1 MTLNNILAFCVTF
14 IISVILTPFIG
25 KITKEMGIIAH
36 ANNRTVHHGIIP
48 RTGGYAIYVAFLIG
62 AMVFLKTD
70 NQINSILI
78 GGLIVFLF
86 GLYDDIHDLPPKMKV
101 LGQVAAA
108 LIVIFYGGISLKGFT
123 IPYIPT
129 ILSYSIA
136 LIVTLGWIVGIT
148 NAVNLIDGLDG
159 LCGGISMIVLVT
171 TGLISIHYGRT
182 DITSLTLLLAG
193 SIGGFLV
200 FNFHPAKIF
209 MGDCGALFIGFM
221 LSVISLLGFGFKTST
236 FFTLGAPIVV
246 LAVPIMDT
254 LIAIIRRK
262 VHHQRFDEADKGH
275 LHHKLM
281 FSLELGQTKSVLIL
295 YIATA
300 LFSIC
305 SFIHIYSVTAS
316 ILLFALLLLVFEIF
330 VEYTNMISRKYKPI
344 LTILNIFLKRDDLP
358 KIKEFKTYLMIAK
371 RHHVK
376 YILIGFLCAVIAVS
390 GVLVYHNHNDK
401 KPVVNT
407 PVITYEM
414 PNHPTS
420 LMKSVHEDINASH
433 TKRNTCQNV
442 AALFA
447 IDFFTISNKKKD
459 EIGGAQYF
467 YSDRLDN
474 FEEFAKSSYYAKVN
488 DMIANKTNLDEVTT
502 YEVNYTRS
510 SDVTLSGLEDYE
522 YTDVGLE
529 ITFNKK
535 NFYYNYQ
542 TINIKVTLIE
552 KNNRFSIV
560 SLDFNNG
567 ANE

>member
-36 ANNRTVHHGIIP
+36 TNSRTVHHGIIP

-159 LCGGISMIVLVT
+159 LCGGISMIVLIT

-358 KIKEFKTYLMIAK
+358 KIKESKTYLMIAK

-390 GVLVYHNHNDK
+390 GGFVYYTHNDK

-407 PVITYEM
+407 PVVTYAM
-414 PNHPTS
+414 PSHPTS

-467 YSDRLDN
+467 YSDRLAN
-474 FEEFAKSSYYAKVN
+474 FEEFAKSSYYANVN

-502 YEVNYTRS
+502 YEVNYTRA

-542 TINIKVTLIE
+542 TINVKVTLIE
-552 KNNRFSIV
+552 KNNRFSVV

-567 ANE
+567 VSE

>member
-25 KITKEMGIIAH
+25 KITKEMGIIART
-36 ANNRTVHHGIIP
+36 NNRTVHHGIIP

-159 LCGGISMIVLVT
+159 LCGGISMIVLIT

-221 LSVISLLGFGFKTST
+221 LSVISLLGFGFKSST

-358 KIKEFKTYLMIAK
+358 KIKESKTYLMIAK

-407 PVITYEM
+407 PVITYAM

-474 FEEFAKSSYYAKVN
+474 FEEFAKSSYYANVN
-488 DMIANKTNLDEVTT
+488 AMIENKTNLDEVTT
-502 YEVNYTRS
+502 YEVNYTRA
-510 SDVTLSGLEDYE
+510 SDVTLSALEDYE

-542 TINIKVTLIE
+542 TINVKVTLIE
-552 KNNRFSIV
+552 KNNRFSVV

-567 ANE
+567 VSE

>member
-25 KITKEMGIIAH
+25 KITKEMGIIART
-36 ANNRTVHHGIIP
+36 NNRTVHHGIIP

-136 LIVTLGWIVGIT
+136 LIITLGWIVGIT

-159 LCGGISMIVLVT
+159 LCGGISMIVLIT

-358 KIKEFKTYLMIAK
+358 KIKESKTYLMIAK

-376 YILIGFLCAVIAVS
+376 YILIGFLCAVITVS
-390 GVLVYHNHNDK
+390 GILVYHNHNDK

-474 FEEFAKSSYYAKVN
+474 FEEFAKSSYYANVN

-502 YEVNYTRS
+502 YEVNYTRA

-560 SLDFNNG
+560 SLDFNDG

>member
-25 KITKEMGIIAH
+25 KITKEMGIIART
-36 ANNRTVHHGIIP
+36 NNRTVHHGIIP

-159 LCGGISMIVLVT
+159 LCGGISMIVLIT

-221 LSVISLLGFGFKTST
+221 LSVISLLGFGFKSST

-305 SFIHIYSVTAS
+305 SFIHIYSGTAS

-358 KIKEFKTYLMIAK
+358 KIKESKTYLMIAK

-407 PVITYEM
+407 PVITYAM

-474 FEEFAKSSYYAKVN
+474 FEEFAKSSYYANVN
-488 DMIANKTNLDEVTT
+488 DMIENKTNLDEVTT
-502 YEVNYTRS
+502 YEVNYTRA

-542 TINIKVTLIE
+542 TINVKVTLIE
-552 KNNRFSIV
+552 KNNRFSVV

-567 ANE
+567 VSE

>member
-25 KITKEMGIIAH
+25 KITKEMGIIART
-36 ANNRTVHHGIIP
+36 NNRTVHHGIIP

-159 LCGGISMIVLVT
+159 LCGGISMIVLIT

-221 LSVISLLGFGFKTST
+221 LSVISLLGFGFKSST

-358 KIKEFKTYLMIAK
+358 KIKESKTYLMIAK

-407 PVITYEM
+407 PVITYAM

-474 FEEFAKSSYYAKVN
+474 FEEFAKSSYYANVN
-488 DMIANKTNLDEVTT
+488 DMIENKTNLDEVTT
-502 YEVNYTRS
+502 YEVNYTRA
-510 SDVTLSGLEDYE
+510 SDVTLSALEDYE

-542 TINIKVTLIE
+542 TINVKVTLIE
-552 KNNRFSIV
+552 KNNRFSVV

-567 ANE
+567 VSE

>member
-1 MTLNNILAFCVTF
+1 MPIKTICILCSMNTFSLYYTIVDLLCVRFPCFAHSLYLIYNEHNMEVPMTLNNILAFCVTF

-36 ANNRTVHHGIIP
+36 TNNRTVHHGIIP

-159 LCGGISMIVLVT
+159 LCGGISMIVLIT

-316 ILLFALLLLVFEIF
+316 ILLFALLLFVFEIF
-330 VEYTNMISRKYKPI
+330 VEYTNMISRKYKPV
-344 LTILNIFLKRDDLP
+344 LTILNIF
-358 KIKEFKTYLMIAK
+358 
-371 RHHVK
+371 
-376 YILIGFLCAVIAVS
+376 
-390 GVLVYHNHNDK
+390 
-401 KPVVNT
+401 
-407 PVITYEM
+407 
-414 PNHPTS
+414 
-420 LMKSVHEDINASH
+420 
-433 TKRNTCQNV
+433 
-442 AALFA
+442 
-447 IDFFTISNKKKD
+447 
-459 EIGGAQYF
+459 
-467 YSDRLDN
+467 
-474 FEEFAKSSYYAKVN
+474 
-488 DMIANKTNLDEVTT
+488 
-502 YEVNYTRS
+502 
-510 SDVTLSGLEDYE
+510 
-522 YTDVGLE
+522 
-529 ITFNKK
+529 
-535 NFYYNYQ
+535 
-542 TINIKVTLIE
+542 
-552 KNNRFSIV
+552 
-560 SLDFNNG
+560 
-567 ANE
+567 

>member
-36 ANNRTVHHGIIP
+36 TNNRTVHHVIIP

-136 LIVTLGWIVGIT
+136 LIITLGWIVGIT

-159 LCGGISMIVLVT
+159 LCGGISMIVLIT

-358 KIKEFKTYLMIAK
+358 KIKESKTYLMIAK

-376 YILIGFLCAVIAVS
+376 YILIGFLCAVITVS

-474 FEEFAKSSYYAKVN
+474 FEEFAKSSYYANVN

-502 YEVNYTRS
+502 YEVNYTRA

-560 SLDFNNG
+560 SLDFNDG

>member
-25 KITKEMGIIAH
+25 KITKEMGIIART
-36 ANNRTVHHGIIP
+36 NNRTVHHGIIP

-159 LCGGISMIVLVT
+159 LCGGISMIVLIT

-221 LSVISLLGFGFKTST
+221 LSVISLLGFGFKSST

-358 KIKEFKTYLMIAK
+358 KIKESKTYLMIAK

-407 PVITYEM
+407 PVITYAM

-474 FEEFAKSSYYAKVN
+474 FEEFAKSSYYASVN
-488 DMIANKTNLDEVTT
+488 DMIENKTNLDEVTT
-502 YEVNYTRS
+502 YEVNYTRA

-542 TINIKVTLIE
+542 TINVKVTLIE
-552 KNNRFSIV
+552 KNNRFSVV

-567 ANE
+567 VSE

>member
-25 KITKEMGIIAH
+25 KITKGMGIIAH
-36 ANNRTVHHGIIP
+36 TNNRTVHHGIIP

-136 LIVTLGWIVGIT
+136 LIITLGWIVGIT

-159 LCGGISMIVLVT
+159 LCGGISMIVLIT

-358 KIKEFKTYLMIAK
+358 KIKESKTYLMIAK

-401 KPVVNT
+401 KPVVST

-447 IDFFTISNKKKD
+447 IDFLTISNKKKD

-474 FEEFAKSSYYAKVN
+474 FKEFAKSSYYANVN

>member
-36 ANNRTVHHGIIP
+36 TNSRTVHHGIIP

-159 LCGGISMIVLVT
+159 LCGGISMIVLIT

-221 LSVISLLGFGFKTST
+221 LSVISLLGFGFKSST

-358 KIKEFKTYLMIAK
+358 KIKESKTYLMIAK

-407 PVITYEM
+407 PVITYAM
-414 PNHPTS
+414 PSHPTS

-474 FEEFAKSSYYAKVN
+474 FEEFAKSSYYANVN
-488 DMIANKTNLDEVTT
+488 DMIENKTNLDEVTT
-502 YEVNYTRS
+502 YEVNYTRA

-542 TINIKVTLIE
+542 TINVKVTLIE
-552 KNNRFSIV
+552 KNNRDRKSV
-560 SLDFNNG
+560 V
-567 ANE
+567 

>member
-36 ANNRTVHHGIIP
+36 TNNRTVQHGIIP

-316 ILLFALLLLVFEIF
+316 ILLFALLLFVFEIF

-358 KIKEFKTYLMIAK
+358 KIKESKTYLMIAK

-390 GVLVYHNHNDK
+390 GGFVYYTHNDK

-407 PVITYEM
+407 PVVTYAM
-414 PNHPTS
+414 PSHPTS

-467 YSDRLDN
+467 YSDRLAN
-474 FEEFAKSSYYAKVN
+474 FEEFAKSSYYANVN
-488 DMIANKTNLDEVTT
+488 DMIANKSNLDEVTT
-502 YEVNYTRS
+502 YEVNYTRA

-542 TINIKVTLIE
+542 TINVKVTLIE
-552 KNNRFSIV
+552 KNNRFSVV

-567 ANE
+567 VSE

>member
-1 MTLNNILAFCVTF
+1 MTLNNILSFCVTF
-14 IISVILTPFIG
+14 IVAVILTPFIG
-25 KITKEMGIIAH
+25 RITKQMGIIAH
-36 ANNRTVHHGIIP
+36 TNNRTIHHGIIP

-62 AMVFLKTD
+62 AMIFLKTD

-123 IPYIPT
+123 VPFLPSY
-129 ILSYSIA
+129 LSYTIA

-159 LCGGISMIVLVT
+159 LCAGISIIVLVT
-171 TGLISIHYGRT
+171 TGIISLHYGRT

-193 SIGGFLV
+193 AISGFLV

-262 VHHQRFDEADKGH
+262 VHHQRFDEADRGH

-316 ILLFALLLLVFEIF
+316 LLLFALLLFVFEIF
-330 VEYTNMISRKYKPI
+330 VEYTNMISRKYKPV

-358 KIKEFKTYLMIAK
+358 KIKESKTYLALVK
-371 RHHVK
+371 KHHLK
-376 YILIGFLCAVIAVS
+376 YIVLPVLCLVVAIGGLLFINQS
-390 GVLVYHNHNDK
+390 NTEK
-401 KPVVNT
+401 KIETTTPVV
-407 PVITYEM
+407 TYEM
-414 PNHPTS
+414 PDHPTA
-420 LMKSVHEDINASH
+420 LMEAISADIKASH
-433 TKRNTCQNV
+433 SKRTTCQNV

-447 IDFFTISNKKKD
+447 TDFYTISNKKKN
-459 EIGGAQYF
+459 EIGGAKYF
-467 YSDRLDN
+467 YADRLQN
-474 FEEFAKSSYYAKVN
+474 FKDFAKTSYYANVN
-488 DMIANKTNLDEVTT
+488 QMIANKTNEDEVTA
-502 YEVNYTRS
+502 YQINYTKS
-510 SDVTLSGLEDYE
+510 SDVTLSGLEDYA

-542 TINIKVTLIE
+542 TINVKVTLIE
-552 KNNRFSIV
+552 KNHRYSVV

-567 ANE
+567 IE

>member
-36 ANNRTVHHGIIP
+36 TNNRTVHHGIIP

-358 KIKEFKTYLMIAK
+358 KIKESKTYLMIAK

-390 GVLVYHNHNDK
+390 GGFVYYTHNDK

-407 PVITYEM
+407 PVATYAM
-414 PNHPTS
+414 PSHPTS

-474 FEEFAKSSYYAKVN
+474 FEEFAKSS
-488 DMIANKTNLDEVTT
+488 
-502 YEVNYTRS
+502 
-510 SDVTLSGLEDYE
+510 
-522 YTDVGLE
+522 
-529 ITFNKK
+529 
-535 NFYYNYQ
+535 
-542 TINIKVTLIE
+542 
-552 KNNRFSIV
+552 
-560 SLDFNNG
+560 
-567 ANE
+567 

>member
-36 ANNRTVHHGIIP
+36 TNNRTVHHDIIP

-159 LCGGISMIVLVT
+159 LCGGISMIVLIT

-316 ILLFALLLLVFEIF
+316 ILLFALLLFVFEIF
-330 VEYTNMISRKYKPI
+330 VEYTNMISRKYKPV

-358 KIKEFKTYLMIAK
+358 KIKESKTYLMIAE

-390 GVLVYHNHNDK
+390 GVLVYHSHNDK
-401 KPVVNT
+401 KPIVNT
-407 PVITYEM
+407 PVITYDM
-414 PNHPTS
+414 PSHPTS

-447 IDFFTISNKKKD
+447 IDFFTISNKKKN

-467 YSDRLDN
+467 YSDRLNN
-474 FEEFAKSSYYAKVN
+474 FEEFAKSSYYANVN

-502 YEVNYTRS
+502 YEVNYTRA

-542 TINIKVTLIE
+542 TINVKVTLIE

-567 ANE
+567 VSE

>member
-25 KITKEMGIIAH
+25 KITKEMGIIAYT
-36 ANNRTVHHGIIP
+36 NNRTVHHGIIP

-159 LCGGISMIVLVT
+159 LCGGISMIVLIT

-358 KIKEFKTYLMIAK
+358 KIKESKTYLMIAK

-390 GVLVYHNHNDK
+390 GGFVYYTHNDK

-407 PVITYEM
+407 PVVTYAM

-467 YSDRLDN
+467 YSDRLAN
-474 FEEFAKSSYYAKVN
+474 FEEFAKSSYYANVN

-502 YEVNYTRS
+502 YEVNYTRA

-567 ANE
+567 ANK

>member
-25 KITKEMGIIAH
+25 KITKEMGIIAQT
-36 ANNRTVHHGIIP
+36 NNRTVHHGIIP

-358 KIKEFKTYLMIAK
+358 KIKESKTYLMIAK

-376 YILIGFLCAVIAVS
+376 YILIGFLCAVIAIS
-390 GVLVYHNHNDK
+390 GGFVYYTHNDK

-407 PVITYEM
+407 PVVTYAM

-467 YSDRLDN
+467 YSDRLNN
-474 FEEFAKSSYYAKVN
+474 FEEFAKSSYYANVN

-567 ANE
+567 ANK

>member
-1 MTLNNILAFCVTF
+1 
-14 IISVILTPFIG
+14 
-25 KITKEMGIIAH
+25 
-36 ANNRTVHHGIIP
+36 
-48 RTGGYAIYVAFLIG
+48 
-62 AMVFLKTD
+62 
-70 NQINSILI
+70 
-78 GGLIVFLF
+78 
-86 GLYDDIHDLPPKMKV
+86 
-101 LGQVAAA
+101 
-108 LIVIFYGGISLKGFT
+108 
-123 IPYIPT
+123 
-129 ILSYSIA
+129 
-136 LIVTLGWIVGIT
+136 
-148 NAVNLIDGLDG
+148 
-159 LCGGISMIVLVT
+159 MIVLIT

-358 KIKEFKTYLMIAK
+358 KIKESKTYLMIAK

-390 GVLVYHNHNDK
+390 GGFVYYTHNDK

-407 PVITYEM
+407 PVVTYAM
-414 PNHPTS
+414 PSHPTS

-467 YSDRLDN
+467 YSDRLAN
-474 FEEFAKSSYYAKVN
+474 FEEFAKSSYYANVN

-502 YEVNYTRS
+502 YEVNYTRA

-542 TINIKVTLIE
+542 TINVKVTLIE
-552 KNNRFSIV
+552 KNNRFSVV

-567 ANE
+567 VSE

>member
-1 MTLNNILAFCVTF
+1 MTLNNILSLCVTF

-36 ANNRTVHHGIIP
+36 TNNRTVHHGIIP

-62 AMVFLKTD
+62 AMIFLKTD

-86 GLYDDIHDLPPKMKV
+86 GLYDDIHDLPPKMKI

-108 LIVIFYGGISLKGFT
+108 LVVIFYGGISLKGFT
-123 IPYIPT
+123 IPFLPSF
-129 ILSYSIA
+129 LSYIIA

-159 LCGGISMIVLVT
+159 LCAGISIIVLLT
-171 TGLISIHYGRT
+171 TGILSLHYGRT
-182 DITSLTLLLAG
+182 DITSLALLLVGA
-193 SIGGFLV
+193 IGGFLV

-236 FFTLGAPIVV
+236 FFTLGAPIVI

-262 VHHQRFDEADKGH
+262 VHHQRFDEADRGH

-281 FSLELGQTKSVLIL
+281 FSLELGQTKSVLTL

-316 ILLFALLLLVFEIF
+316 LILFAILLLILEIF
-330 VEYTNMISRKYKPI
+330 VEYTNMISRKYKPV

-358 KIKEFKTYLMIAK
+358 KIKESKTYIAIAQ
-371 RHHVK
+371 RHHLK
-376 YILIGFLCAVIAVS
+376 YIFIGVICAV
-390 GVLVYHNHNDK
+390 
-401 KPVVNT
+401 VVISSIFMFNNSDTTNKT
-407 PVITYEM
+407 PTTPTITYEV
-414 PNHPTS
+414 PDHPTS
-420 LMKSVHEDINASH
+420 LMKGLSEDIKASH
-433 TKRNTCQNV
+433 TERNICQNV

-447 IDFFTISNKKKD
+447 VDFYTISNKKKN
-459 EIGGAQYF
+459 EIGGAKYF
-467 YSDRLDN
+467 YSDRLSN
-474 FEEFAKSSYYAKVN
+474 FEDFAKSSYYQNVN
-488 DMIANKTNLDEVTT
+488 SMISNKENQDEVTA
-502 YEVNYTRS
+502 YSIEYTRD
-510 SDVTLSGLEDYE
+510 SDVTLSGLEDYD
-522 YTDVGLE
+522 YTDVGLQL
-529 ITFNKK
+529 TFNKK

-552 KNNRFSIV
+552 KNHRFSVV
-560 SLDFNNG
+560 SLDYING
-567 ANE
+567 VE

>member
-25 KITKEMGIIAH
+25 KITKEMGIIART
-36 ANNRTVHHGIIP
+36 NNRTVHHGIIP

-159 LCGGISMIVLVT
+159 LCGGISMIVLIT

-358 KIKEFKTYLMIAK
+358 KIKESKTYLMIAK

-390 GVLVYHNHNDK
+390 GGFVYYTHNDK

-407 PVITYEM
+407 PVVTYAM

-467 YSDRLDN
+467 YSDRLNN
-474 FEEFAKSSYYAKVN
+474 FEEFAKSSYYANVN

-552 KNNRFSIV
+552 KNNRFSVV

-567 ANE
+567 ANK

>member
-36 ANNRTVHHGIIP
+36 PNNRTVHHGIIP
-48 RTGGYAIYVAFLIG
+48 RTGGYAIYVAFLLG
-62 AMVFLKTD
+62 AMIFLKTD

-159 LCGGISMIVLVT
+159 LCGGISMIVLIT

-316 ILLFALLLLVFEIF
+316 LLLFGLLLLVFEIF
-330 VEYTNMISRKYKPI
+330 VEYTNMISRKYKPV

-358 KIKEFKTYLMIAK
+358 KIKESKTYLMIAQ

-376 YILIGFLCAVIAVS
+376 YILIGFLCAVITVS
-390 GVLVYHNHNDK
+390 GVFIYHTHNDK

-407 PVITYEM
+407 PVVTYDM

-420 LMKSVHEDINASH
+420 LMKSVHEDIKASH

-474 FEEFAKSSYYAKVN
+474 FEEFAKSSYYANVN

-502 YEVNYTRS
+502 YEVNYTRA

-542 TINIKVTLIE
+542 TINVKVTLIE
-552 KNNRFSIV
+552 KNNRFSVV
-560 SLDFNNG
+560 SLDYNNG
-567 ANE
+567 VNE

>member
-36 ANNRTVHHGIIP
+36 TNSRTVHHGIIP

-159 LCGGISMIVLVT
+159 LCGGISMIVLIT

-358 KIKEFKTYLMIAK
+358 KIKESKTYLMIAK

-407 PVITYEM
+407 PVITYAM
-414 PNHPTS
+414 PSHPTS

-474 FEEFAKSSYYAKVN
+474 FEEFAKSSYYANVN
-488 DMIANKTNLDEVTT
+488 DMIENKTNLDEVTT
-502 YEVNYTRS
+502 YEVNYTRA

-542 TINIKVTLIE
+542 TINVKVTLIE
-552 KNNRFSIV
+552 KNNRFSVV

-567 ANE
+567 VSE

>member
-36 ANNRTVHHGIIP
+36 TNNRTVHHGIIP

-136 LIVTLGWIVGIT
+136 LIITLGWIVGIT

-159 LCGGISMIVLVT
+159 LCGGISMIVLIT

-344 LTILNIFLKRDDLP
+344 LTIL
-358 KIKEFKTYLMIAK
+358 
-371 RHHVK
+371 
-376 YILIGFLCAVIAVS
+376 IGFLCAVITVS

-474 FEEFAKSSYYAKVN
+474 FEEFAKSSYYANVN

-502 YEVNYTRS
+502 YEVNYTRA

-560 SLDFNNG
+560 SLDFNDG

>member
-1 MTLNNILAFCVTF
+1 MTLNNILSFCVTF
-14 IISVILTPFIG
+14 IVAVILTPFIG
-25 KITKEMGIIAH
+25 RITKQMGIIAH
-36 ANNRTVHHGIIP
+36 TNNRTIHHGIIP

-62 AMVFLKTD
+62 AMIFLKTD

-123 IPYIPT
+123 VPFLPSY
-129 ILSYSIA
+129 LSYTIA

-159 LCGGISMIVLVT
+159 LCAGISIIVLVT
-171 TGLISIHYGRT
+171 TGIISLHYGRT

-193 SIGGFLV
+193 AISGFLV

-262 VHHQRFDEADKGH
+262 VHHQRFDEADRGH

-316 ILLFALLLLVFEIF
+316 LLLFALLLFIFEIF
-330 VEYTNMISRKYKPI
+330 VEYTNMISRKYKPV

-358 KIKEFKTYLMIAK
+358 KIKESKTYLALVK
-371 RHHVK
+371 KHHLK
-376 YILIGFLCAVIAVS
+376 YIVLPVLCLVVAIGGLLFINQS
-390 GVLVYHNHNDK
+390 NTEK
-401 KPVVNT
+401 KIETTTPVV
-407 PVITYEM
+407 TYEM
-414 PNHPTS
+414 PDHPTA
-420 LMKSVHEDINASH
+420 LMEAISADIKASH
-433 TKRNTCQNV
+433 SKRTTCQNV

-447 IDFFTISNKKKD
+447 TDFYTISNKKKN
-459 EIGGAQYF
+459 EIGGAKYF
-467 YSDRLDN
+467 YADRLQN
-474 FEEFAKSSYYAKVN
+474 FKDFAKTSYYANVN
-488 DMIANKTNLDEVTT
+488 QMIANKTNEDEVTA
-502 YEVNYTRS
+502 YQINYTKS
-510 SDVTLSGLEDYE
+510 SDVTLSGLEDYA

-542 TINIKVTLIE
+542 TINVKVTLIE
-552 KNNRFSIV
+552 KNHRYSVV

-567 ANE
+567 IE

>member
-25 KITKEMGIIAH
+25 KITKEMGIIART
-36 ANNRTVHHGIIP
+36 NNRTVHHGIIP

-86 GLYDDIHDLPPKMKV
+86 GLYDDIHNLPPKMKV

-159 LCGGISMIVLVT
+159 LCGGISMIVLIT

-221 LSVISLLGFGFKTST
+221 LSVISLLGFGFKSST

-305 SFIHIYSVTAS
+305 SFIHIYSGTAS

-358 KIKEFKTYLMIAK
+358 KIKESKTYLMIAK

-407 PVITYEM
+407 PVITYAM

-474 FEEFAKSSYYAKVN
+474 FEEFAKSSYYANVN
-488 DMIANKTNLDEVTT
+488 AMIENKTNLDEVTT
-502 YEVNYTRS
+502 YEVNYTRA

-542 TINIKVTLIE
+542 TINVKVTLIE
-552 KNNRFSIV
+552 KNNRFSVV

-567 ANE
+567 VSE

>member
-36 ANNRTVHHGIIP
+36 TNNRTVHHDIIP

-136 LIVTLGWIVGIT
+136 LIITLGWIVGIT

-159 LCGGISMIVLVT
+159 LCGGISMIVLIT

-358 KIKEFKTYLMIAK
+358 KIKESKTYLMIAK

-376 YILIGFLCAVIAVS
+376 YILIGFLCAVITVS

-474 FEEFAKSSYYAKVN
+474 FEEFAKSSYYANVN

-502 YEVNYTRS
+502 YEVNYTRA

-560 SLDFNNG
+560 SLDFNDG

>member
-25 KITKEMGIIAH
+25 KITKEMGIIAPT
-36 ANNRTVHHGIIP
+36 NNRTVHHGIIP

-159 LCGGISMIVLVT
+159 LCGGISMIVLIT

-358 KIKEFKTYLMIAK
+358 KIKESKTYLMIAK

-390 GVLVYHNHNDK
+390 GGFVYYTHNDK

-467 YSDRLDN
+467 YSDRLAN
-474 FEEFAKSSYYAKVN
+474 FEEFAKSSYYANVN

-502 YEVNYTRS
+502 YEVNYTRA

-560 SLDFNNG
+560 SLDYNNG
-567 ANE
+567 ANK

>member
-36 ANNRTVHHGIIP
+36 TNNRTVHHGIIP
-48 RTGGYAIYVAFLIG
+48 CTGGYAIYVAFLIG

-136 LIVTLGWIVGIT
+136 LIITLGWIVGIT

-159 LCGGISMIVLVT
+159 LCGGISMIVLIT

-358 KIKEFKTYLMIAK
+358 KIKESKTYLMIAK

-376 YILIGFLCAVIAVS
+376 YILIGFLCAVITVS

-474 FEEFAKSSYYAKVN
+474 FEEFAKSSYYANVN

-502 YEVNYTRS
+502 YEVNYTRA

-560 SLDFNNG
+560 SLDFNDG

>member
-25 KITKEMGIIAH
+25 KITKEMGIIAQT
-36 ANNRTVHHGIIP
+36 NNRTVHHGIIP

-159 LCGGISMIVLVT
+159 LCGGISMIVLIT

-316 ILLFALLLLVFEIF
+316 ILLFALLLFVFEIF
-330 VEYTNMISRKYKPI
+330 VEYTNMISRKYKPV

-358 KIKEFKTYLMIAK
+358 KIKESKTYLMIAE

-390 GVLVYHNHNDK
+390 GGFVYYTHNDK

-407 PVITYEM
+407 PVVTYAM

-447 IDFFTISNKKKD
+447 IDFFTISNKKKN

-474 FEEFAKSSYYAKVN
+474 FEEFAKSSYYANVN
-488 DMIANKTNLDEVTT
+488 DMIENKTNLDEVTT
-502 YEVNYTRS
+502 YEVNYTRA

-542 TINIKVTLIE
+542 TINVKVTLIE

-567 ANE
+567 VSE

>member
-1 MTLNNILAFCVTF
+1 
-14 IISVILTPFIG
+14 
-25 KITKEMGIIAH
+25 
-36 ANNRTVHHGIIP
+36 
-48 RTGGYAIYVAFLIG
+48 
-62 AMVFLKTD
+62 
-70 NQINSILI
+70 
-78 GGLIVFLF
+78 
-86 GLYDDIHDLPPKMKV
+86 
-101 LGQVAAA
+101 
-108 LIVIFYGGISLKGFT
+108 
-123 IPYIPT
+123 
-129 ILSYSIA
+129 
-136 LIVTLGWIVGIT
+136 
-148 NAVNLIDGLDG
+148 
-159 LCGGISMIVLVT
+159 MIVLIT

-358 KIKEFKTYLMIAK
+358 KIKESKTYLMIAK

-376 YILIGFLCAVIAVS
+376 YIHIGFLCAVIAVS

-467 YSDRLDN
+467 YSDRLNN
-474 FEEFAKSSYYAKVN
+474 FKEFAKSSYYANVN

-502 YEVNYTRS
+502 YEVNYTRA

-542 TINIKVTLIE
+542 TINIKITLIE

>member
-25 KITKEMGIIAH
+25 KITKEMGIIART
-36 ANNRTVHHGIIP
+36 NNRTVHHGIIP

-86 GLYDDIHDLPPKMKV
+86 GLYDDIHNLPPKMKV

-159 LCGGISMIVLVT
+159 LCGGISMIVLIT

-221 LSVISLLGFGFKTST
+221 LSVISLLGFGFKSST

-305 SFIHIYSVTAS
+305 SFIHIYSGTAS

-358 KIKEFKTYLMIAK
+358 KIKESKTYLMIAK

-407 PVITYEM
+407 PVITYAM

-474 FEEFAKSSYYAKVN
+474 FEEFAKSSYYANVN
-488 DMIANKTNLDEVTT
+488 DMIENKTNLDEVTT
-502 YEVNYTRS
+502 YEVNYTRA

-542 TINIKVTLIE
+542 TINVKVTLIE
-552 KNNRFSIV
+552 KNNRFSVV

-567 ANE
+567 VSE

>member
-25 KITKEMGIIAH
+25 KITKEMGIIART
-36 ANNRTVHHGIIP
+36 NNRTVHHGIIP

-86 GLYDDIHDLPPKMKV
+86 GLYDDIHNLPPKMKV

-159 LCGGISMIVLVT
+159 LCGGISMIVLIT

-221 LSVISLLGFGFKTST
+221 LSVISLLGFGFKSST

-358 KIKEFKTYLMIAK
+358 KIKESKTYLMIAK

-407 PVITYEM
+407 PVITYAM

-474 FEEFAKSSYYAKVN
+474 FEEFAKSSYYANVN
-488 DMIANKTNLDEVTT
+488 DMIENKTNLDEVTT
-502 YEVNYTRS
+502 YEVNYTRA

-542 TINIKVTLIE
+542 TINVKVTLIE
-552 KNNRFSIV
+552 KNNRFSVV

-567 ANE
+567 VSE

>member
-25 KITKEMGIIAH
+25 KITKEMGIIART
-36 ANNRTVHHGIIP
+36 NNRTVHHGIIP

-159 LCGGISMIVLVT
+159 LCGGISMIVLIT

-221 LSVISLLGFGFKTST
+221 LSVISLLGFGFKSST

-358 KIKEFKTYLMIAK
+358 KIKESKTYLMIAK

-407 PVITYEM
+407 PVITYAM

-474 FEEFAKSSYYAKVN
+474 FEEFAKSSYYANVN
-488 DMIANKTNLDEVTT
+488 AMIENKTNLDEVTT
-502 YEVNYTRS
+502 YEVNYTRA

-542 TINIKVTLIE
+542 TINVKVTLIE
-552 KNNRFSIV
+552 KNNRFSVV

-567 ANE
+567 VSE

>member
-1 MTLNNILAFCVTF
+1 
-14 IISVILTPFIG
+14 
-25 KITKEMGIIAH
+25 
-36 ANNRTVHHGIIP
+36 
-48 RTGGYAIYVAFLIG
+48 
-62 AMVFLKTD
+62 
-70 NQINSILI
+70 
-78 GGLIVFLF
+78 
-86 GLYDDIHDLPPKMKV
+86 MKV

-159 LCGGISMIVLVT
+159 LCGGISMIVLIT

-193 SIGGFLV
+193 AIGGFLV

-316 ILLFALLLLVFEIF
+316 LLLFALLLLVFEIF
-330 VEYTNMISRKYKPI
+330 VEYTNMISRKYKPV

-358 KIKEFKTYLMIAK
+358 KIKESKTYLMIAQ

-390 GVLVYHNHNDK
+390 GVFIYHTYNDK
-401 KPVVNT
+401 KSIVNT
-407 PVITYEM
+407 PVVTYDM

-420 LMKSVHEDINASH
+420 LMKSVHEDIKASH

-467 YSDRLDN
+467 YSDRLAN
-474 FEEFAKSSYYAKVN
+474 FEEFAKSSYYANVN
-488 DMIANKTNLDEVTT
+488 DLIANKTNLDEVTT
-502 YEVNYTRS
+502 YEVNYTRA

-542 TINIKVTLIE
+542 TINVKVTLIE
-552 KNNRFSIV
+552 KNNRFSVV

-567 ANE
+567 VNE

>member
-1 MTLNNILAFCVTF
+1 MTLNSILAFCVTF

-36 ANNRTVHHGIIP
+36 TNNRTVHHGIIP
-48 RTGGYAIYVAFLIG
+48 STGGYAIYVAFLIG

-316 ILLFALLLLVFEIF
+316 ILLFALLLFVFEIF

-358 KIKEFKTYLMIAK
+358 KIKESKTYLMIAE

-390 GVLVYHNHNDK
+390 GGFVYYTHNDK

-407 PVITYEM
+407 PVVTYAM

-467 YSDRLDN
+467 YSDRLAN
-474 FEEFAKSSYYAKVN
+474 FEEFAKSSYYANVN

-502 YEVNYTRS
+502 YEVNYTRA

-542 TINIKVTLIE
+542 TINVKVTLIE
-552 KNNRFSIV
+552 KNNRFSVV

-567 ANE
+567 VSE